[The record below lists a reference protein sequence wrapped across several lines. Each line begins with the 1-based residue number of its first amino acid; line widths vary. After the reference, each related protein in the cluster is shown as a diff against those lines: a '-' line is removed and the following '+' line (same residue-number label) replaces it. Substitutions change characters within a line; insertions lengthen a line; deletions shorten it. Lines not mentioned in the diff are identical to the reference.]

1 MNTTMCF
8 CFVRVFLK
16 NFVVSCS
23 YVFVNGITM
32 SQVYLKNINK
42 KISETLFK
50 EDEKYVD

>member
-1 MNTTMCF
+1 MFLF
-8 CFVRVFLK
+8 CACVFK
-16 NFVVSCS
+16 KFCS